1 MFISYFIFTLA
12 TYTVYSFNLSCL
24 TYLIEDGY
32 FDNPFWTRS
41 LRAMF
46 LAPPF
51 AILIVGFLVAKQSL
65 KSNIKNIQVVM
76 KKRED

>member
-1 MFISYFIFTLA
+1 
-12 TYTVYSFNLSCL
+12 
-24 TYLIEDGY
+24 
-32 FDNPFWTRS
+32 
-41 LRAMF
+41 MF

-51 AILIVGFLVAKQSL
+51 AILIVGFLVTKQSL